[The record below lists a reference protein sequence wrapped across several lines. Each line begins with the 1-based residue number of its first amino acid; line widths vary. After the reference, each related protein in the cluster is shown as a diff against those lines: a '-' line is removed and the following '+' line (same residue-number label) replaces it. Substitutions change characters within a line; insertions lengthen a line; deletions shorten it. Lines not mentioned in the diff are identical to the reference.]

1 MNRDLF
7 RIDPSSYI
15 SPCYFSLVLT
25 AFYGKIMVPAN
36 VAKFWLQ
43 TSNNAYGRQ
52 KNKVYR
58 KCQQIDPAFDSQ
70 GLVQIWAGDFFSAF
84 DDTTRPFRFNGEDDK
99 PLASTGF
106 GGYLPVIL
114 HSGT

>member
-1 MNRDLF
+1 MTFVENTVTKQNVMNRDLF

-25 AFYGKIMVPAN
+25 AFYGKIMVPTN
-36 VAKFWLQ
+36 VAKFWLR
-43 TSNNAYGRQ
+43 TS

-70 GLVQIWAGDFFSAF
+70 GKILQSFW
-84 DDTTRPFRFNGEDDK
+84 P
-99 PLASTGF
+99 
-106 GGYLPVIL
+106 PVN
-114 HSGT
+114 